1 MEVVRCN
8 AHIDDVCHHQRN
20 QQIKGGFQ
28 HLEQRRKHALALVA
42 VQIV

>member
-8 AHIDDVCHHQRN
+8 AYIDDVCHNQRDK
-20 QQIKGGFQ
+20 QVKGGFQ
-28 HLEQRRKHALALVA
+28 HLEQRRKHAFALVA